1 MRLTE
6 SFVPTLR
13 EAPQDAEIISHK
25 LLLKAG
31 MIRKVASG
39 IYSFLPL
46 GLRSLEKVKNIIR
59 EEMNKAG
66 ALELL
71 FPAILPREIWDE
83 TGRWDIYG
91 NEMFKL
97 KDRKGREFC
106 LGPTHEE
113 AVVSLA
119 RGELRSYKELPKTF
133 YQIQTKY
140 RDELR
145 PRFGL
150 MRAREFLM
158 KDAYSFDASMSGLD
172 RSYTK
177 MFNAYKRIFKRCGL
191 TTIPIE
197 ADSGAIG
204 GKVSHEFVVISE
216 KAGESEFVYC
226 PKCGYAANIEAAKS
240 AKEPEVTP
248 EEEKPLQKVSTPNAK
263 SIEEV
268 SAFLNV
274 PKEKLAKS
282 LLYKVDNDF
291 VLAVVRGDDEL
302 NEVKLKNLLNGRFI
316 SPASEEEVKKL
327 MGASVGSVG
336 PVGAKN
342 VKVVIDYRI
351 KNMSNFVTGA
361 NENGYHYINVNLNRD
376 FKADLEGDIRNV
388 KAGDPCP
395 KCGAKLELY
404 NGIEVGQT
412 FKLGTKYSEKMN
424 AKFLDRDGKE
434 KYFIMGCYG
443 IGVGRTLAAII
454 EEHYDE
460 YGIKWPI
467 SVAPYEVEIIPL
479 NMSDKDISSVADE
492 LYKSLSES
500 NIEVLMD
507 DRDDVS
513 AGVKFNDADLIGIP
527 IQIIVG
533 RSLKKEGVLEIKDRE
548 SGEKIK
554 VSPSEAKEFIT
565 KMIKEKYNALN
576 E

>member
-1 MRLTE
+1 MRLTKT
-6 SFVPTLR
+6 FVPTLR

-46 GLRSLEKVKNIIR
+46 GLRSLEKVKKIIR
-59 EEMNKAG
+59 EEMDKTG
-66 ALELL
+66 ALEVL
-71 FPAILPREIWDE
+71 FPAVLPKEIWEE

-113 AVVSLA
+113 AVVDLA

-150 MRAREFLM
+150 MRAREFIM
-158 KDAYSFDASMSGLD
+158 KDAYSFDASMRGLD
-172 RSYTK
+172 KSYDK

-240 AKEPEVTP
+240 AKEEVV
-248 EEEKPLQKVSTPNAK
+248 EKEDFKPINKVSTPDAK
-263 SIEEV
+263 TINEV
-268 SAFLNV
+268 SEFLGI
-274 PKEKLAKS
+274 PKEKLVKS
-282 LLYKVDNDF
+282 LLYKIDGEF
-291 VLAVVRGDDEL
+291 VLALVRGDDDL
-302 NEVKLKNLLNGRFI
+302 NEVKLKNLLNGKFI
-316 SPASEEEVKKL
+316 FPATPEEVKSVI
-327 MGASVGSVG
+327 GASVGSIG
-336 PVGAKN
+336 PVGVKN
-342 VKVVIDYRI
+342 VKIVADYRI
-351 KNMSNFVTGA
+351 KNMFNFVTGA
-361 NENGYHYINVNLNRD
+361 NEDGYHFINVNLNRD
-376 FKADLEGDIRNV
+376 FSVDTFGDIRTV

-395 KCGAKLELY
+395 KCGAKLEVY
-404 NGIEVGQT
+404 EGIEVGQT

-424 AKFLDRDGKE
+424 AKFLDKDGKE

-454 EEHYDE
+454 EEHNDK

-467 SVAPYEVEIIPL
+467 SVAPFEVEIVPL
-479 NMSDKDISSVADE
+479 NMSDKATVEVTEKIYNE
-492 LYKSLSES
+492 LLDSE
-500 NIEVLMD
+500 IEVLMD
-507 DRDDVS
+507 DRNDVS

-527 IQIIVG
+527 VQIIVG
-533 RSLKKEGVLEIKDRE
+533 RALKKEGKLEIKDRD
-548 SGEKIK
+548 SGEKALIEVENVVEYVRK
-554 VSPSEAKEFIT
+554 MIEAK
-565 KMIKEKYNALN
+565 YDALSK
-576 E
+576 

>member
-1 MRLTE
+1 MRLTKT
-6 SFVPTLR
+6 FVPTLR

-46 GLRSLEKVKNIIR
+46 GLRSLEKVKKIIR
-59 EEMNKAG
+59 EEMDKTG
-66 ALELL
+66 ALEVL
-71 FPAILPREIWDE
+71 FPAILPKEIWEE
-83 TGRWDIYG
+83 TGRWNIYG

-113 AVVSLA
+113 AVVDLA

-150 MRAREFLM
+150 MRAREFIM
-158 KDAYSFDASMSGLD
+158 KDAYSFDASMRGLD
-172 RSYTK
+172 KSYEK

-240 AKEPEVTP
+240 AKEGEVEK
-248 EEEKPLQKVSTPNAK
+248 EEFKAINKLSTPDAK
-263 SIEEV
+263 TINEV
-268 SAFLNV
+268 SEFLNI
-274 PKEKLAKS
+274 PKEKLVKS
-282 LLYKVDNDF
+282 LLYKIDGEF
-291 VLAVVRGDDEL
+291 VLALVKGDDEL
-302 NEVKLKNLLNGRFI
+302 NEVKLKNLLNGKFI
-316 SPASEEEVKKL
+316 FPATAEEVKSV

-336 PVGAKN
+336 PVGVKN
-342 VKVVIDYRI
+342 VKIIADYRI
-351 KNMSNFVTGA
+351 KNMFNFVTGA
-361 NENGYHYINVNLNRD
+361 NEDGYHFVNVNLNRD
-376 FKADLEGDIRNV
+376 FSVDAFGDIRTV
-388 KAGDPCP
+388 KAGDSCP
-395 KCGAKLELY
+395 KCGARLEVY
-404 NGIEVGQT
+404 EGIEVGQT

-424 AKFLDRDGKE
+424 AKFLDKDGKE

-454 EEHYDE
+454 EEHNDK

-467 SVAPYEVEIIPL
+467 SVAPFEVEVVPL
-479 NMSDKDISSVADE
+479 NMSDKTIVEVSEKIYNDLTSSG
-492 LYKSLSES
+492 
-500 NIEVLMD
+500 IEVLID
-507 DRDDVS
+507 DRNDVS

-527 IQIIVG
+527 VQIIVG
-533 RSLKKEGVLEIKDRE
+533 RALKREGKLEIKNRD
-548 SGEKIK
+548 SGEKVLIEPESALK
-554 VSPSEAKEFIT
+554 YVKDIIEA
-565 KMIKEKYNALN
+565 KYNALN

>member
-6 SFVPTLR
+6 TFVPTLR

-46 GLRSLEKVKNIIR
+46 GLRSLEKVKKIIR
-59 EEMNKAG
+59 GEMDKTG
-66 ALELL
+66 ALEVL
-71 FPAILPREIWDE
+71 FPAILPKEIWEE

-113 AVVSLA
+113 AVVDLA

-150 MRAREFLM
+150 MRAREFIM
-158 KDAYSFDASMSGLD
+158 KDAYSFDASMRGLD
-172 RSYTK
+172 KSYEK

-240 AKEPEVTP
+240 AKEKEAEK
-248 EEEKPLQKVSTPNAK
+248 EEFKPINKVSTPDAK
-263 SIEEV
+263 TISEV
-268 SAFLNV
+268 SELLNI
-274 PKEKLAKS
+274 PKEKLVKS
-282 LLYKVDNDF
+282 LLYKIDGEF
-291 VLAVVRGDDEL
+291 VLALVRGDDEL
-302 NEVKLKNLLNGRFI
+302 NEVKLKNLLNGKFI
-316 SPASEEEVKKL
+316 FPATTEEVRSVI
-327 MGASVGSVG
+327 GASVGSVG
-336 PVGAKN
+336 PVG
-342 VKVVIDYRI
+342 VKKVKIVADYRI
-351 KNMSNFVTGA
+351 KNMFNFVTGA
-361 NENGYHYINVNLNRD
+361 NEDGYHFVNVNLNRD
-376 FKADLEGDIRNV
+376 FSVDAFGDIRTV
-388 KAGDPCP
+388 KAGDSCP
-395 KCGAKLELY
+395 KCGAKLEVY
-404 NGIEVGQT
+404 EGIEVGQT

-424 AKFLDRDGKE
+424 AKFLDKDGKE

-454 EEHYDE
+454 EEHNDN

-467 SVAPYEVEIIPL
+467 SVAPFEVEVVPL
-479 NMSDKDISSVADE
+479 NMSDKTIVDVSEKIYNDLTSSG
-492 LYKSLSES
+492 
-500 NIEVLMD
+500 IEVLID
-507 DRDDVS
+507 DRNDVS

-527 IQIIVG
+527 VQIIVG
-533 RSLKKEGVLEIKDRE
+533 RALKKEGKLEIKDRD
-548 SGEKIK
+548 SGEKVLI
-554 VSPSEAKEFIT
+554 EAESTVKYVRGVIEA
-565 KMIKEKYNALN
+565 KYNALD